1 MIKLAIARL
10 LMAAIRASHMS
21 GETERGDLDLDIIP
35 ISGLVSRCCPPSLV
49 WIGNI
54 ASDVRVQQLSHRGHA
69 AFTSPG

>member
-35 ISGLVSRCCPPSLV
+35 SCCPPSLV

-54 ASDVRVQQLSHRGHA
+54 TSDVRVQQLSHRGHA
-69 AFTSPG
+69 AFTSPGRH